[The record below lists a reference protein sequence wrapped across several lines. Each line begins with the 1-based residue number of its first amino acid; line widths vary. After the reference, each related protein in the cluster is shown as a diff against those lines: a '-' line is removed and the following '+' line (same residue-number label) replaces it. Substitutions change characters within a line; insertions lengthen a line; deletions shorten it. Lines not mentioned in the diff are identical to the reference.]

1 MIIYPFFSQN
11 QNSVSRYYPTINFF
25 IKNLTKNILPN
36 KQFLSKIIFYIVPKE
51 PEAHRHRLRIPNFCT
66 LERPS
71 FSNGGFLNR
80 PHGLEVT
87 SIPVG
92 PHKTHSA
99 ATSIFR
105 ERWNTCIPRLANISN
120 NFLTIS

>member
-71 FSNGGFLNR
+71 FSNGGFLDR
-80 PHGLEVT
+80 PHGLEAI
-87 SIPVG
+87 SIPVSPRTKHILRQRPPSDEDG
-92 PHKTHSA
+92 TPAFPDWQISRT
-99 ATSIFR
+99 IF
-105 ERWNTCIPRLANISN
+105 
-120 NFLTIS
+120 